1 MHNVF
6 MEETRQNQLVI
17 LITYGVNW
25 LVKKDPLVPED
36 CYKKWSA
43 FGTLHETNIKKDKK
57 ISNY

>member
-1 MHNVF
+1 MD
-6 MEETRQNQLVI
+6 ETRLNQLVI